1 MTSFTRVNLVWGI
14 VALGFLAGCSG
25 GVAGSAA
32 TLEHHAGFEGVWLGN
47 GQVEAFVSARPMVR
61 VVAYRPVGGESVLK
75 INEIIEYSGVRTQ
88 FLEPRQ
94 NPLSALPA
102 SQPGR
107 VVQFSSRRVTMMAEP
122 SAEAGLQSGMEVS
135 LAETGSALTIR
146 HCLKNTGSEPREI
159 APWGIV
165 ALPRRGRAVIPF
177 SRIAPADAPPRPFRT
192 IVFVPK
198 RNPRDKTFVIDQFAL
213 GVEFQPR
220 KKSTKI
226 GVRTEAGWAAWV
238 DGATVLS
245 LEADFQPRGIY
256 PEGGANVTC
265 YVSAGGDESAWGE
278 LEHDGTLETI
288 APGQQAWLVQTL
300 RLITLDSPLPE
311 APDEAMTRILGEVLR
326 EDRGPTQRR
335 QKGSK

>member
-1 MTSFTRVNLVWGI
+1 MTSFARVNLVWSLA
-14 VALGFLAGCSG
+14 VLGLLAGCSP
-25 GVAGSAA
+25 GVQGPAA
-32 TLEHHAGFEGVWLGN
+32 TLEHHAGFEGLWLRN
-47 GQVEAFVSARPMVR
+47 GQVEAFVSTRPMVR

-102 SQPGR
+102 SRPGR
-107 VVQFSSRRVTMMAEP
+107 VVQHSPRRVRVLAEP
-122 SAEAGLQSGMEVS
+122 SAEAGLRAGMDVT

-146 HCLKNTGSEPREI
+146 HTLENTGSEPREI
-159 APWGIV
+159 APWAIV

-177 SRIAPADAPPRPFRT
+177 SRIAPADAPPRPFRS
-192 IVFVPK
+192 IIFVPK

-213 GVEFQPR
+213 GVKFQPR
-220 KKSTKI
+220 GKSTKI

-238 DGATVLS
+238 DGATVLT

-265 YVSAGGDESAWGE
+265 YVSAGDGESAWGE

-288 APGQQAWLVQTL
+288 APGQQVRLVQTL
-300 RLITLDSPLPE
+300 RLKTLNSPLPE
-311 APDEAMTRILGEVLR
+311 APDEAMTRIVEEVLPYAR
-326 EDRGPTQRR
+326 
-335 QKGSK
+335 